1 MPFREDLRY
10 FLDGLMF
17 ARCASSRSGV
27 FMTQAVSNVIKVAS
41 GAKARAGLLAANSAE
56 SALAPLPMDKSG
68 GDKSVS
74 DKGQDLKNAF
84 ELFNQMSEQLVD
96 SYHLL
101 ENRVAELNE
110 ELSSLSDRRLQ
121 ELAEKEKLANRL
133 ESLLNFLPGGV
144 VVLDS
149 SGRVSE
155 SNPAAIDLLGEP
167 LVGELWRDVIK
178 RSFAPRQ
185 DDGHEVSLRDG
196 RRISIQTRNLGAD
209 GQIILLTDQ
218 TETRRLQGELSRHER
233 LSALGKM
240 MGALAHQ
247 IRTPLSSAMLYA
259 GHLCSGKLDDERR
272 QQFSE
277 KILGRLN
284 NIERQI
290 QDMLFYVKG
299 ELALN
304 DVISVAQLQAELAEA
319 MEVPLMTSESTC
331 EWVINCREQ
340 YIQCNRDALIGALL
354 NLVNNAIQSVERK
367 AVLRIEF
374 NVYPQA
380 LADST
385 LNAELNTKLNTEE
398 RRLWIRVCDK
408 GPGMSADLL
417 ASVGDLF
424 VTTKAQGTGLGLS
437 VVKAVAR
444 AHHGK
449 FLLQST
455 VGKGTCAS
463 LLLPFATF
471 TS

>member
-1 MPFREDLRY
+1 M
-10 FLDGLMF
+10 
-17 ARCASSRSGV
+17 RSGDAVKTPVGLV
-27 FMTQAVSNVIKVAS
+27 FA
-41 GAKARAGLLAANSAE
+41 
-56 SALAPLPMDKSG
+56 APLNKEKVIAEKS
-68 GDKSVS
+68 
-74 DKGQDLKNAF
+74 QDLKSAF
-84 ELFNQMSEQLVD
+84 ALFDQLSDQLAD

-110 ELSSLSDRRLQ
+110 ELSSLSDRRLH
-121 ELAEKEKLANRL
+121 ELAEKEKLAHRL

-155 SNPAAIDLLGEP
+155 CNPAALDLLGEP
-167 LVGELWRDVIK
+167 LQGELWREVIK

-185 DDGHEVSLRDG
+185 DDGHEVSLHDG
-196 RRISIQTRNLGAD
+196 RRISIQTRNLGED

-218 TETRRLQGELSRHER
+218 SETRRLQSELSRHER

-259 GHLCSGKLDDERR
+259 GHLCNGKLDDERR

-299 ELALN
+299 ELPLN
-304 DVISVAQLQAELAEA
+304 DVISVAQLQAELADA
-319 MEVPLMTSESTC
+319 MEVVLMTSESSC
-331 EWVINCREQ
+331 DWVINCREE
-340 YIQCNRDALIGALL
+340 YIQCNRDALVGALL
-354 NLVNNAIQSVERK
+354 NLVNNAIQAVERQ
-367 AVLRIEF
+367 AHLRIEF
-374 NVYPQA
+374 NSYPKA
-380 LADST
+380 
-385 LNAELNTKLNTEE
+385 LNAVVQQNPALEHETP
-398 RRLWIRVCDK
+398 RLWIRVCDK
-408 GPGMSADLL
+408 GPGMSPELL
-417 ASVGDLF
+417 NSVGDLF

-437 VVKAVAR
+437 VVQAVAR

-463 LLLPFATF
+463 LLIPFATF
-471 TS
+471 QS

>member
-1 MPFREDLRY
+1 
-10 FLDGLMF
+10 
-17 ARCASSRSGV
+17 
-27 FMTQAVSNVIKVAS
+27 MTQAVSNVIKVGS
-41 GAKARAGLLAANSAE
+41 GAKARTGLLAANSGDLV
-56 SALAPLPMDKSG
+56 LAPVPVEKAISE
-68 GDKSVS
+68 
-74 DKGQDLKNAF
+74 KGQDLKSAF
-84 ELFNQMSEQLVD
+84 ELFNQMSEQLAD

-121 ELAEKEKLANRL
+121 ELAEKEKLAHRL

-167 LVGELWRDVIK
+167 LQGELWRDVIK
-178 RSFAPRQ
+178 RCFAPRQ

-218 TETRRLQGELSRHER
+218 TETRRLQSELSRHER

-284 NIERQI
+284 NIERQV

-304 DVISVAQLQAELAEA
+304 DVISVAQLQADLAEA
-319 MEVPLMTSESTC
+319 MEVPLMTSESRC
-331 EWVINCREQ
+331 EWIINCREH

-354 NLVNNAIQSVERK
+354 NLVNNAIQAVDRK
-367 AVLRIEF
+367 ASLRVEF
-374 NVYPQA
+374 NLYPQA
-380 LADST
+380 LNDPKLSAG
-385 LNAELNTKLNTEE
+385 LNTEDQ
-398 RRLWIRVCDK
+398 RLWIRVCDK

-417 ASVGDLF
+417 SSVGDLF

-455 VGKGTCAS
+455 EGKGTCAS
-463 LLLPFATF
+463 LLLPFANF

>member
-1 MPFREDLRY
+1 
-10 FLDGLMF
+10 
-17 ARCASSRSGV
+17 
-27 FMTQAVSNVIKVAS
+27 MTQAVSNVIKVGS
-41 GAKARAGLLAANSAE
+41 MAKARAGLLAANSADPV
-56 SALAPLPMDKSG
+56 SAPQASQPIDKAISE
-68 GDKSVS
+68 
-74 DKGQDLKNAF
+74 KGQDLRSAF
-84 ELFNQMSEQLVD
+84 ELFNQMSEQLAD

-155 SNPAAIDLLGEP
+155 SNPAAIELLGEP
-167 LVGELWRDVIK
+167 LQGELWRDVIV
-178 RSFAPRQ
+178 RCFAPRQ
-185 DDGHEVSLRDG
+185 GDGHEVSLRDG
-196 RRISIQTRNLGAD
+196 RLISIQTRNLGAD

-259 GHLCSGKLDDERR
+259 GHLCGGKLDDVRR

-284 NIERQI
+284 NIERQV

-304 DVISVAQLQAELAEA
+304 DVISVAQLQSDLAEA
-319 MEVPLMTSESTC
+319 MEVPLMTSGSTC
-331 EWVINCREQ
+331 EWVINCREH

-354 NLVNNAIQSVERK
+354 NLVNNAIQAAENN
-367 AVLRIEF
+367 ATLRIEF

-380 LADST
+380 LNNSLPNGSLQNNAKPNADLSQ
-385 LNAELNTKLNTEE
+385 EE
-398 RRLWIRVCDK
+398 QRLWIRVCDK
-408 GPGMSADLL
+408 GPGMSAELL

>member
-1 MPFREDLRY
+1 
-10 FLDGLMF
+10 
-17 ARCASSRSGV
+17 
-27 FMTQAVSNVIKVAS
+27 MTQAVSNVIKVNTN
-41 GAKARAGLLAANSAE
+41 AKARAGLLAANANE
-56 SALAPLPMDKSG
+56 PLIAPLPASKSIG
-68 GDKSVS
+68 

-84 ELFNQMSEQLVD
+84 ELFNQMSEQLAD

-101 ENRVAELNE
+101 ENRVAELND
-110 ELSSLSDRRLQ
+110 ELSSLSDRRLR

-167 LVGELWRDVIK
+167 LEGELWRDVIK
-178 RSFAPRQ
+178 RCFAPRQ

-259 GHLCSGKLDDERR
+259 GHLCSGKLDDDRR

-284 NIERQI
+284 NIERQV

-304 DVISVAQLQAELAEA
+304 DVISVVQLQTDLAEA

-354 NLVNNAIQSVERK
+354 NLVNNAIQAVDRK
-367 AVLRIEF
+367 AALRIEF
-374 NVYPQA
+374 NLYPQA
-380 LADST
+380 LNDPKLSKELT
-385 LNAELNTKLNTEE
+385 AEDQ
-398 RRLWIRVCDK
+398 RLWIRVCDK
-408 GPGMSADLL
+408 GPGMPAELL

-471 TS
+471 IS

>member
-1 MPFREDLRY
+1 
-10 FLDGLMF
+10 
-17 ARCASSRSGV
+17 
-27 FMTQAVSNVIKVAS
+27 MTQAASSLVKTPAGKSRRLSLLLPASDIPDSVIHGPDLLVAD
-41 GAKARAGLLAANSAE
+41 A
-56 SALAPLPMDKSG
+56 
-68 GDKSVS
+68 
-74 DKGQDLKNAF
+74 GQDLHT
-84 ELFNQMSEQLVD
+84 LFNEMSEQLAD

-101 ENRVAELNE
+101 ENRVAELNQ
-110 ELSSLSDRRLQ
+110 ELNHLSDRRLQ
-121 ELAEKEKLANRL
+121 ELAEKEQLANRL

-149 SGRVSE
+149 SGYVSE
-155 SNPAAIDLLGEP
+155 CNPAAKDLLGEP
-167 LVGELWRDVIK
+167 LQGQLWRDVIK

-185 DDGHEVSLRDG
+185 DDGHEVSLHDG
-196 RRISIQTRNLGAD
+196 RRISIQTRNLGED

-240 MGALAHQ
+240 MSALAHQ

-259 GHLCSGKLDDERR
+259 GHLCSGKLDEERR

-284 NIERQI
+284 NIERQV

-299 ELALN
+299 ELALK
-304 DVISVAQLQAELAEA
+304 DVISVAQLQEDLAEA

-331 EWVINCREQ
+331 EWVIHCREN
-340 YIQCNRDALIGALL
+340 YIQCNREALIGALL
-354 NLVNNAIQSVERK
+354 NLVNNAIQAVEKK
-367 AVLRIEF
+367 AHLRIEF

-380 LADST
+380 LNGSAVM
-385 LNAELNTKLNTEE
+385 NEAAQ
-398 RRLWIRVCDK
+398 LWIRVCDK
-408 GPGMSADLL
+408 GPGISAEML
-417 ASVGDLF
+417 SNVGELF

-444 AHHGK
+444 AHKGK

-455 VGKGTCAS
+455 PGKGTCAS
-463 LLLPFATF
+463 VLLPFAKF
-471 TS
+471 

>member
-1 MPFREDLRY
+1 
-10 FLDGLMF
+10 
-17 ARCASSRSGV
+17 
-27 FMTQAVSNVIKVAS
+27 MTQAVSNVIKV
-41 GAKARAGLLAANSAE
+41 GGTAKARAGLLAANSDE
-56 SALAPLPMDKSG
+56 PLAALPMEKALSE
-68 GDKSVS
+68 
-74 DKGQDLKNAF
+74 KGQDLKSAF
-84 ELFNQMSEQLVD
+84 ELFNQMSEQLAD

-155 SNPAAIDLLGEP
+155 SNPAAIELLGEP
-167 LVGELWRDVIK
+167 LQGELWREVIA
-178 RSFAPRQ
+178 RCFAPRQ

-196 RRISIQTRNLGAD
+196 RLISIQTRNLGAD

-259 GHLCSGKLDDERR
+259 GHLCSGKLDDARR

-284 NIERQI
+284 NIERQV

-304 DVISVAQLQAELAEA
+304 DVISVAQLQSELAEA

-331 EWVINCREQ
+331 DWIINCRER

-354 NLVNNAIQSVERK
+354 NLVNNAIQAVDRK
-367 AVLRIEF
+367 AALRIEF
-374 NVYPQA
+374 NLYPQT
-380 LADST
+380 LNDST
-385 LNAELNTKLNTEE
+385 LSAQLASEE
-398 RRLWIRVCDK
+398 QRLWIRVCDK
-408 GPGMSADLL
+408 GPGMSAELL
-417 ASVGDLF
+417 KSVGDLF

-463 LLLPFATF
+463 LLLPFANF

>member
-1 MPFREDLRY
+1 
-10 FLDGLMF
+10 
-17 ARCASSRSGV
+17 
-27 FMTQAVSNVIKVAS
+27 MTQAVSNVIKVGS
-41 GAKARAGLLAANSAE
+41 VAKARAGLLAANSADPI
-56 SALAPLPMDKSG
+56 SAPQASPSIDKAISE
-68 GDKSVS
+68 
-74 DKGQDLKNAF
+74 KGQDLRSAF
-84 ELFNQMSEQLVD
+84 ELFNQMSEQLAD

-110 ELSSLSDRRLQ
+110 ELSSLSDRRLA

-155 SNPAAIDLLGEP
+155 SNPAAVDLLGEP
-167 LVGELWRDVIK
+167 LQGELWRDVIV
-178 RSFAPRQ
+178 RCFAPRQ
-185 DDGHEVSLRDG
+185 GDGHEVSLRDG
-196 RRISIQTRNLGAD
+196 RLISIQTRNLGAD

-259 GHLCSGKLDDERR
+259 GHLCSGKLDDFRR

-284 NIERQI
+284 NIERQV

-304 DVISVAQLQAELAEA
+304 DVISVAQLQSDLAEA
-319 MEVPLMTSESTC
+319 MEVPLMTSGSTC
-331 EWVINCREQ
+331 EWVINCREH

-354 NLVNNAIQSVERK
+354 NLVNNAIQ
-367 AVLRIEF
+367 AADNNATLRIEF

-380 LADST
+380 LNASS
-385 LNAELNTKLNTEE
+385 LKNPLPNGAQPSAELAQEE
-398 RRLWIRVCDK
+398 QRLWIRVCDT
-408 GPGMSADLL
+408 GPGMSAELL

>member
-1 MPFREDLRY
+1 
-10 FLDGLMF
+10 
-17 ARCASSRSGV
+17 
-27 FMTQAVSNVIKVAS
+27 MTQAVSNVIKVGSAI
-41 GAKARAGLLAANSAE
+41 KARSGLLAANSDE
-56 SALAPLPMDKSG
+56 SLLAPLPLDKAISE
-68 GDKSVS
+68 
-74 DKGQDLKNAF
+74 KGQDLKNAF
-84 ELFNQMSEQLVD
+84 ELFNQMSEQLAD

-155 SNPAAIDLLGEP
+155 SNPAAIELLGEP
-167 LVGELWRDVIK
+167 LQGELWRDVIS
-178 RSFAPRQ
+178 RCFAPRQ

-196 RRISIQTRNLGAD
+196 RLISIQTRNLGAD

-259 GHLCSGKLDDERR
+259 GHLCSGKLDDVRR

-304 DVISVAQLQAELAEA
+304 DVISVAQLQSELAEA
-319 MEVPLMTSESTC
+319 MEVPLMTSDSSC
-331 EWVINCREQ
+331 EWIINCRER
-340 YIQCNRDALIGALL
+340 YIQCNREALIGALL
-354 NLVNNAIQSVERK
+354 NLVNNAIQAVDHK
-367 AVLRIEF
+367 AALRIEF
-374 NVYPQA
+374 NLYPQA
-380 LADST
+380 LNDST
-385 LNAELNTKLNTEE
+385 LNAQLANEE
-398 RRLWIRVCDK
+398 QRLWIRVCDK
-408 GPGMSADLL
+408 GPGMSAELL
-417 ASVGDLF
+417 KSVGDLF

-455 VGKGTCAS
+455 LGKGTCAS

>member
-1 MPFREDLRY
+1 
-10 FLDGLMF
+10 
-17 ARCASSRSGV
+17 
-27 FMTQAVSNVIKVAS
+27 MTQAAPNLVKVSADNSRRLSLLLPHGDVA
-41 GAKARAGLLAANSAE
+41 
-56 SALAPLPMDKSG
+56 APVAQQPELTITE
-68 GDKSVS
+68 
-74 DKGQDLKNAF
+74 KGQDLRSAF
-84 ELFNQMSEQLVD
+84 ELFNQMSEQLAD

-101 ENRVAELNE
+101 ENRVAELNR
-110 ELSSLSDRRLQ
+110 ELNHLSDRRLE
-121 ELAEKEKLANRL
+121 ELAEKEKLAHRL

-149 SGRVSE
+149 SGYISE
-155 SNPAAIDLLGEP
+155 CNPAARDLLGE
-167 LVGELWRDVIK
+167 LLQGQLWRDVIK

-185 DDGHEVSLRDG
+185 DDGHEVSLHDG
-196 RRISIQTRNLGAD
+196 RRISIQTRNLGGD

-240 MGALAHQ
+240 MSALAHQ

-259 GHLCSGKLDDERR
+259 GHLCNGKLDDERR

-284 NIERQI
+284 NIERQV

-304 DVISVAQLQAELAEA
+304 DVISVAQLQEDLAEA

-331 EWVINCREQ
+331 DWVIHCREQ
-340 YIQCNRDALIGALL
+340 YIQCNREALIGALL
-354 NLVNNAIQSVERK
+354 NLVNNAIQAVGRK
-367 AVLRIEF
+367 AHLRIEF
-374 NVYPQA
+374 NLYPQA
-380 LADST
+380 LNDP
-385 LNAELNTKLNTEE
+385 KLANEVPQ
-398 RRLWIRVCDK
+398 LWIRVCDK
-408 GPGMSADLL
+408 GPGIPTEML
-417 ASVGDLF
+417 ANVGDLF

-444 AHHGK
+444 AHKGK

-455 VGKGTCAS
+455 QGKGTCAS
-463 LLLPFATF
+463 LLLPFVNFSA
-471 TS
+471 

>member
-1 MPFREDLRY
+1 
-10 FLDGLMF
+10 
-17 ARCASSRSGV
+17 
-27 FMTQAVSNVIKVAS
+27 MTQAVSNVIKVGS
-41 GAKARAGLLAANSAE
+41 IIKARAGLLKAGVDEASAAS
-56 SALAPLPMDKSG
+56 DKPIG
-68 GDKSVS
+68 E
-74 DKGQDLKNAF
+74 KGQDLKSAF
-84 ELFNQMSEQLVD
+84 ELFNQMSVQLAD

-110 ELSSLSDRRLQ
+110 ELTSLSDQRLQ

-167 LVGELWRDVIK
+167 LQGELWRDVIV
-178 RSFAPRQ
+178 RCFAPRQ
-185 DDGHEVSLRDG
+185 GDGHEVSLRDG
-196 RRISIQTRNLGAD
+196 RLISIQTRNLGAD

-259 GHLCSGKLDDERR
+259 GHLCSGKLDDVRR

-284 NIERQI
+284 NIERQV

-304 DVISVAQLQAELAEA
+304 DVISVAELQSALAEA

-331 EWVINCREQ
+331 EWIINCREQ
-340 YIQCNRDALIGALL
+340 YIQCNREALIGALL
-354 NLVNNAIQSVERK
+354 NLVNNAIQ
-367 AVLRIEF
+367 AVDRQASLRIEF
-374 NVYPQA
+374 NLYPQA
-380 LADST
+380 LNDAS
-385 LNAELNTKLNTEE
+385 LNAEDT
-398 RRLWIRVCDK
+398 RLWIRVCDK
-408 GPGMSADLL
+408 GPGMPAELL
-417 ASVGDLF
+417 SSVGDLF

-455 VGKGTCAS
+455 LGKGTCAS
-463 LLLPFATF
+463 LLLPFANF

>member
-1 MPFREDLRY
+1 
-10 FLDGLMF
+10 
-17 ARCASSRSGV
+17 
-27 FMTQAVSNVIKVAS
+27 MTQAVSNVIKVGSAV
-41 GAKARAGLLAANSAE
+41 KARSGLLAANSNE
-56 SALAPLPMDKSG
+56 SLLASVPLDKAISE
-68 GDKSVS
+68 
-74 DKGQDLKNAF
+74 KGQDLKHAF
-84 ELFNQMSEQLVD
+84 ELFNQMSEQLAD

-155 SNPAAIDLLGEP
+155 SNPAAIELLGEP
-167 LVGELWRDVIK
+167 LQGELWRDVIT
-178 RSFAPRQ
+178 RCFAPRQ

-196 RRISIQTRNLGAD
+196 RLISIQTRNLGAD

-259 GHLCSGKLDDERR
+259 GHLCNGKLDDERR

-304 DVISVAQLQAELAEA
+304 DVISVAELQADLAEA
-319 MEVPLMTSESTC
+319 MEVPLMTSESSC

-340 YIQCNRDALIGALL
+340 FIQCNREALIGALL
-354 NLVNNAIQSVERK
+354 NLVNNAIQAVDRK
-367 AVLRIEF
+367 AALRVEF
-374 NVYPQA
+374 NLYPHALNQA
-380 LADST
+380 NPS
-385 LNAELNTKLNTEE
+385 AELSAEE
-398 RRLWIRVCDK
+398 QRLWIRVCDK
-408 GPGMSADLL
+408 GPGMSAELL
-417 ASVGDLF
+417 KSVGDLF

-455 VGKGTCAS
+455 LGKGTCAS

>member
-1 MPFREDLRY
+1 
-10 FLDGLMF
+10 
-17 ARCASSRSGV
+17 
-27 FMTQAVSNVIKVAS
+27 MTQAVSNVIKVGS
-41 GAKARAGLLAANSAE
+41 IIKARAGLLKAGVDEASAAS
-56 SALAPLPMDKSG
+56 DKPIG
-68 GDKSVS
+68 E
-74 DKGQDLKNAF
+74 KGQDLKSAF
-84 ELFNQMSEQLVD
+84 ELFNQMSVQLAD

-110 ELSSLSDRRLQ
+110 ELTSLSDQRLQ

-167 LVGELWRDVIK
+167 LQGELWRDVIV
-178 RSFAPRQ
+178 RCFAPRQ
-185 DDGHEVSLRDG
+185 GDGHEVSLRDG
-196 RRISIQTRNLGAD
+196 RLISIQTRNLGAD

-259 GHLCSGKLDDERR
+259 GHLCSGKLDDVRR

-284 NIERQI
+284 NIERQV

-304 DVISVAQLQAELAEA
+304 DVISVAELQSALAEA

-331 EWVINCREQ
+331 EWIINCREQ
-340 YIQCNRDALIGALL
+340 YIQCNREALIGALL
-354 NLVNNAIQSVERK
+354 NLVNNAIQ
-367 AVLRIEF
+367 AVDRQASLRIEF
-374 NVYPQA
+374 NLYPQA
-380 LADST
+380 LNDAS
-385 LNAELNTKLNTEE
+385 LNAEDA
-398 RRLWIRVCDK
+398 RLWIRVCDK
-408 GPGMSADLL
+408 GPGMPAELL
-417 ASVGDLF
+417 SSVGDLF

-455 VGKGTCAS
+455 LGKGTCAS
-463 LLLPFATF
+463 LLLPFANI